1 MKKSLI
7 ATGAASLAL
16 AAMPVVGVF
25 AEPKPAGTVTDH
37 LTVNIPAACTI
48 VNQNSTTGGDGSAP
62 VLENSYTVEMHNGQF
77 KTNIGASAAD
87 ATTSTT
93 PDNTIDVSCNSNDGS
108 NPAIGWKLTAIGDGT
123 AGHTTELYNASAT
136 DQIVTGTAVNGA
148 TSNWAMKVA
157 IPGSGVNY
165 ASGWN
170 ADYKAVPSTETD
182 VATGT
187 GFVSNAFTMTYQVYV
202 DQTQDAG
209 TYTGAVKYTL
219 YNPAS

>member
-1 MKKSLI
+1 MKKSII

-25 AEPKPAGTVTDH
+25 AEPTPAGTVTD
-37 LTVNIPAACTI
+37 TINVNIPAACTI
-48 VNQNSTTGGDGSAP
+48 VNNNSTTGGDGSAP
-62 VLENSYTVEMHNGQF
+62 VLENGYTVTMHNGQF
-77 KTNIGASAAD
+77 KTNIGANGAD
-87 ATTSTT
+87 ATGTTT
-93 PDNTIDVSCNSNDGS
+93 PDGSIDVSCNSTDGA

-123 AGHTTELYNASAT
+123 AGHTTELYNANAT

-170 ADYKAVPSTETD
+170 ADYKAVPSAETD

-187 GFVSNAFTMTYQVYV
+187 GSVSNAFTMTYQVYV